1 MAALIGNQDLYG
13 GLILAVSLLDIL
25 EKHQQQSKNNLP
37 EILKQAKIVRVVVN
51 TGKKQWK
58 LSIKLEQQL
67 TSQELRQLQSA
78 LEALT
83 PGPVLLALDIQ
94 QPLSVNQLP
103 DMTLIRAEL
112 AQRYPVLRGCLPNVT
127 GQWQGHLLILQLPD
141 EVTQELFKGRDCDLY
156 IKNWLKEKFG
166 LETDVQLIIN
176 QQPEEDESWCHL
188 QEQIEQEIRER
199 IAAEQATAPVDKEKA
214 APAQANE
221 DPNVILGKVIKGQIT
236 PIAEI
241 QEEERSVVIQG
252 KVFDV
257 ECKQLKSGRQILT
270 FCLTDYSDS
279 IEVKKFLDEDDTETA
294 ERIKN
299 GLWVVVRGPA
309 QYDKF
314 SQELTVMAYDINLG
328 EAPPA
333 RQDNAPEKRVELHLH
348 TKMSSMDSVCG
359 AAEVVKLAAAWG
371 HPAVAVTDHGVVQA
385 FPEAYAAAKKSGI
398 KLIYGV
404 EGYLIDDGIPTLWH
418 LTQNNQLTAL
428 TYVVLDFETTG
439 FSPQTDDIIEIGAVK
454 YRDGQEVERFATL
467 VKPYKEIPFEV
478 TKLTGISPEMVKEA
492 PAAPEALKTLQ
503 DFLGDAVL
511 VAHNAAFDL
520 SFLKVGFRKH
530 LQVEIKNTVI
540 DTLGVARVLLPN
552 LKNHKLDTLA
562 KEFKI
567 ELANHHRAVDDAA
580 ATGKLWLL
588 LLKKLGEQ
596 GIEDLKALSEM
607 GRGVQQDKLR
617 SRHITILVKDE
628 IGLKNLY
635 RLITLSHLEY
645 FHRQP
650 RIPRQELI
658 KHREGLLLGSACEAG
673 ELYQALLA
681 GASQEELENIASF
694 YDYLEIQPLGNNEFL
709 VRSGQ
714 VNSMEDLKELNRKV
728 VSLGDKLGIPV
739 VATGDVH
746 FINPEDEI
754 YRRILMAGK
763 GFEDADQQAPL
774 YFKTTEEM
782 LAEFSYLGEDT
793 AYQVVIKNPR
803 QIAETVSSFK
813 PIPDTLHPP
822 TIEGAEQQITEM
834 TLQRAQELYGEPLPE
849 IVQQRVDKELKSII
863 GNGFA
868 VLYLIAQKLVKKSND
883 DGYLVGS
890 RGSVG
895 SSLVATFT
903 GITEVNPLPPHYRCP
918 NCRHSEFITD
928 GSAGCGADMPD
939 KNCPNC
945 GTKYIKDGHDIP
957 FEVFLGFDGDKVP
970 DIDLNFS
977 GEYQPRAHKY
987 TEELFGKDFVYRAGT
1002 IGTIAD
1008 KTAFG
1013 FVKNYFD
1020 ERNIK
1025 KRNAELKRLVQGCA
1039 GVKRTTGQHPG
1050 GLMVV
1055 PNHLDVHMFTPV
1067 QRPADDVKS
1076 DTRTTHFDYHSIHD
1090 SLVKLDILGHDD
1102 PTVIR
1107 MLEDLTGVNAR
1118 EIPLDDP
1125 KTMSLFSSTEA
1136 LGVTPEEIRS
1146 QVGTYAIPEFGTKF
1160 VRQMLVDT
1168 KPKSFSELVRISG
1181 FSHGTDVWLNNAQDL
1196 IREGTC
1202 KLSEAI
1208 SARDDIM
1215 VYLIYQGLPPKQAFK
1230 IMEGVRKGKGVKEE
1244 DAEAMR
1250 AHGVPEWY
1258 IESCRKIKYMFPK
1271 AHATAYVMMA
1281 FRIAWFKVYRP
1292 EAFYAAYFTVRAD
1305 DFDADLMVQGVNK
1318 ILQTIEEI
1326 EEKGNGAS
1334 TKEKN
1339 LLTILEVALEMNRRG
1354 IKLLPV
1360 NLEKSDA
1367 TKFLIT
1373 PEGLLSP
1380 FGGLQGVGSAAA
1392 QSIVAAREEA
1402 PFTSIDDLR
1411 TRAKVSKTVIE
1422 VLQNHGA
1429 LRNLQ
1434 ESDQMALF

>member
-1 MAALIGNQDLYG
+1 
-13 GLILAVSLLDIL
+13 LAVSLINVLDKQKYNNDLQEIF
-25 EKHQQQSKNNLP
+25 KHAQV
-37 EILKQAKIVRVVVN
+37 VRVVVN
-51 TGKKQWK
+51 VARRQWK
-58 LSIKLEQQL
+58 LQLKLDQQL
-67 TSQELRQLQSA
+67 TSEEIIKLKSA
-78 LEALT
+78 LAALT
-83 PGPVLLALDIQ
+83 PGPVLLEIAV
-94 QPLSVNQLP
+94 QPPETSFGQP
-103 DMTLIRAEL
+103 DVEFLKAEL
-112 AQRYPVLRGCLPNVT
+112 MHRFPVVRGWLNNTRWVCEEDCLT
-127 GQWQGHLLILQLPD
+127 LYLPD
-141 EVTQELFKGRDCDLY
+141 EVSLELLKGRDCDLFLQNC
-156 IKNWLKEKFG
+156 IKSNFG
-166 LETDVQLIIN
+166 LDYNINLKVQ
-176 QQPEEDESWCHL
+176 QEADPGPSWCEMQDQL
-188 QEQIEQEIRER
+188 ER
-199 IAAEQATAPVDKEKA
+199 ALWEKLAVEQAPVQREKNA
-214 APAQANE
+214 GSSNTSGDE
-221 DPNVILGKVIKGQIT
+221 NIIIGRLIKGDPK
-236 PIAEI
+236 PIKEV
-241 QEEERSVVIQG
+241 QEEERTVVLRG
-252 KVFDV
+252 KVFDLDI
-257 ECKQLKSGRQILT
+257 KQLKSGRQILT
-270 FCLTDYSDS
+270 FNITDYTDS
-279 IEVKKFLDEDDTETA
+279 IEVKKFLDEDDTATPQ
-294 ERIKN
+294 RLKD
-299 GLWVVVRGPA
+299 GQWVMVRGPV

-314 SQELTVMAYDINLG
+314 SQELTVMANDINL
-328 EAPPA
+328 A
-333 RQDNAPEKRVELHLH
+333 RATAREDMAQEKRVELHLH
-348 TKMSSMDSVCG
+348 TKMSAMDSVCS
-359 AAEVVKLAAAWG
+359 AADVIKLAAAWG
-371 HPAVAVTDHGVVQA
+371 HPAVAITDHGVVQA
-385 FPEAYAAAKKSGI
+385 FPEAYAAAKKAGI
-398 KLIYGV
+398 NLIYGV
-404 EGYLIDDGIPTLWH
+404 EGYLIDDGVATVLNFKDNG
-418 LTQNNQLTAL
+418 LLRDL
-428 TYVVLDFETTG
+428 EYVVLDFETTG
-439 FSPQTDDIIEIGAVK
+439 FSPRTDEIIEIGAVK
-454 YRDGQEVERFATL
+454 YRNGEEIDRYGTL
-467 VKPYKEIPFEV
+467 VKPEKEIPFEV
-478 TKLTGISPEMVKEA
+478 TKLTGITPEMVREA
-492 PAAPEALKTLQ
+492 PAGQQALAALR
-503 DFLGDAVL
+503 DFIGDAVL
-511 VAHNAAFDL
+511 VAHNASFDVG
-520 SFLKVGFRKH
+520 FLKMGFRKH
-530 LQVEIKNTVI
+530 LQQEIKNQVI
-540 DTLGVARVLLPN
+540 DTLGVARVILPH
-552 LKNHKLDTLA
+552 LKNHKLDTLV

-580 ATGKLWLL
+580 ATGKLWQV
-588 LLKKLGEQ
+588 LLKKVLEQ
-596 GIEDLKALSEM
+596 GIEDLKGLSEM
-607 GRGVQQDKLR
+607 GKGVNQDKLK
-617 SRHITILVKDE
+617 SKHVTILVKDE
-628 IGLKNLY
+628 VGLQNLY

-658 KHREGLLLGSACEAG
+658 KHREGLLVGSACEAG

-681 GASQEELENIASF
+681 GASQEELEEIASF
-694 YDYLEIQPLGNNEFL
+694 YDYLEIQPLGNNEFM

-714 VNSMEDLKELNRKV
+714 VNSLEDLKELNRKIV
-728 VSLGDKLGIPV
+728 NLGDRLGIPV

-746 FINPEDEI
+746 FLNPEDEI

-763 GFEDADQQAPL
+763 GFEDADNQAPL
-774 YFKTTEEM
+774 YFKTTDEM
-782 LAEFSYLGEDT
+782 LAEFSYLGEET
-793 AYQVVIKNPR
+793 AYRVVIKNPR
-803 QIAETVSSFK
+803 QIASLVKSFK

-822 TIEGAEQQITEM
+822 HIEGAEQQITDM
-834 TLQRAQELYGEPLPE
+834 TLQRARELYGDPLPE
-849 IVQQRVDKELKSII
+849 VVQQRVDKELKSII

-868 VLYLIAQKLVKKSND
+868 VLYLIAHKLVKKSLD

-895 SSLVATFT
+895 SSLVATLT
-903 GITEVNPLPPHYRCP
+903 NITEVNPLPPHYRCP
-918 NCRHSEFITD
+918 NCRYSEFITD

-939 KNCPNC
+939 KTCPRC
-945 GTKYIKDGHDIP
+945 GTAYLKDGHDIP

-987 TEELFGKDFVYRAGT
+987 TEELFGKDFVFRAGT
-1002 IGTIAD
+1002 IGTIAE

-1013 FVKNYFD
+1013 FVKNYFE

-1025 KRNAELKRLVQGCA
+1025 KRNAELKRLVLGCA

-1055 PNHLDVHMFTPV
+1055 PNNLDVHMFTPV
-1067 QRPADDVKS
+1067 QRPADDVNS
-1076 DTRTTHFDYHSIHD
+1076 DITTTHFDYHSIHD

-1118 EIPLDDP
+1118 EISLDDP

-1168 KPKSFSELVRISG
+1168 KPRTFSELVRISG

-1196 IREGTC
+1196 IRAGTC

-1215 VYLIYQGLPPKQAFK
+1215 VYLIYKGLPPKQAFK

-1281 FRIAWFKVYRP
+1281 FRIAWFKVYHP

-1305 DFDADLMVQGVNK
+1305 DFDAELMVQGPKK
-1318 ILQTIEEI
+1318 IRQVIEEI

-1334 TKEKN
+1334 QKEKN
-1339 LLTILEVALEMNRRG
+1339 MLTILEVVLEANCRG

-1367 TKFLIT
+1367 TKFIIT

-1380 FGGLQGVGSAAA
+1380 FAGLQGVGAAAA
-1392 QSIVAAREEA
+1392 QNIVAAREEA

-1411 TRAKVSKTVIE
+1411 NRAKVSKTVIE
-1422 VLQNHGA
+1422 VLQNHGCLA
-1429 LRNLQ
+1429 NLQ
-1434 ESDQMALF
+1434 ASDQMALF

>member
-1 MAALIGNQDLYG
+1 M
-13 GLILAVSLLDIL
+13 AVSLLDVL
-25 EKHQQQSKNNLP
+25 DKHKQHGNNLP
-37 EILKQAKIVRVVVN
+37 EDIFKYAKITRVAVN
-51 TGKKQWK
+51 TQRRQWK
-58 LSIKLEQQL
+58 LSLHLEQQL
-67 TSQELRQLQSA
+67 TGAEIMQLQSA
-78 LEALT
+78 LECLT

-94 QPLSVNQLP
+94 QPSTTGVTNQP
-103 DMTLIRAEL
+103 DFELIKAEL
-112 AQRYPVLRGCLPNVT
+112 AHRYPVLRGCLQKVEW
-127 GQWQGHLLILQLPD
+127 QWQEHCLTLFLPD
-141 EVTQELFKGRDCDLY
+141 EVTHELLKGRECDFYL
-156 IKNWLKEKFG
+156 KNWLKAKCG
-166 LETDVQLIIN
+166 LETEVQMTIRH
-176 QQPEEDESWCHL
+176 QPEEDESWCQL
-188 QEQIEQEIRER
+188 QEQIEQEIREKLV
-199 IAAEQATAPVDKEKA
+199 IEQNSAPPSKEKTSSA
-214 APAQANE
+214 SHGG
-221 DPNVILGKVIKGQIT
+221 DPRIIIGKAIKGQTT
-236 PIAEI
+236 PVVEI

-252 KVFDV
+252 KIFDV
-257 ECKQLKSGRQILT
+257 DFRQLKSGRQIVT
-270 FCLTDYSDS
+270 FCLTDNTDS
-279 IEVKKFLDEDDTETA
+279 IEVKKFLDEGDTETS
-294 ERIKN
+294 ERLKN

-328 EAPPA
+328 NAPPA
-333 RQDNAPEKRVELHLH
+333 RLDTASEKRVELHLH

-359 AAEVVKLAAAWG
+359 TADAVKLAAAWG
-371 HPAVAVTDHGVVQA
+371 HPAVAITDHGVVQA
-385 FPEAYAAAKKSGI
+385 FPDAYAAAKKAGI

-404 EGYLIDDGIPTLWH
+404 EGYLIDDGVPTLWN
-418 LTQNNQLTAL
+418 LQENQPLADL
-428 TYVVLDFETTG
+428 PYVILDFETTG
-439 FSPQTDDIIEIGAVK
+439 FSPRTDDIIEIGAVK
-454 YRDGQEVERFATL
+454 YSEGNEVARFTTL
-467 VKPYKEIPFEV
+467 VKPGKEIPYEV
-478 TKLTGISPEMVKEA
+478 TKLTGITPEMVKDA
-492 PAAPEALKTLQ
+492 PAVPEALKSLQ
-503 DFLGDAVL
+503 EFIGNSVL
-511 VAHNAAFDL
+511 VAHNASFDL
-520 SFLKVGFRKH
+520 GFLKVGFRRH
-530 LQVEIKNTVI
+530 LQVEVKNTVI
-540 DTLGVARVLLPN
+540 DTLGVARILLPT
-552 LKNHKLDTLA
+552 LKNHKLATLV

-588 LLKKLGEQ
+588 LLKKLLEQ
-596 GIEDLKALSEM
+596 GTTELKQLSEL

-628 IGLKNLY
+628 MGLKNLY
-635 RLITLSHLEY
+635 QLITLSHLQY

-650 RIPRQELI
+650 RIPRQELV
-658 KHREGLLLGSACEAG
+658 KRREGLIIGSACEAG

-681 GASQEELENIASF
+681 GASQEELETIASF

-709 VRSGQ
+709 IRNGQ
-714 VNSMEDLKELNRKV
+714 VNTQEDLRELNRKV
-728 VSLGDKLGIPV
+728 VSLGEKLGIPV

-746 FINPEDEI
+746 FLNPEEEV

-774 YFKTTEEM
+774 YFKTTQEM
-782 LAEFSYLGEDT
+782 LEEFSYLGSDT
-793 AYQVVIKNPR
+793 ARQVVVRNPQ
-803 QIAETVSSFK
+803 QIADSVNSFK
-813 PIPDTLHPP
+813 PIPDILHPP
-822 TIEGAEQQITEM
+822 AIEGAEQQITDM
-834 TLQRAQELYGEPLPE
+834 TLQKAQELYGEPLPE
-849 IVQQRVDKELKSII
+849 VVQQRVDKELKSII

-868 VLYLIAQKLVKKSND
+868 VLYLIAQKLVKKSMD

-918 NCRHSEFITD
+918 NCRNSEFLTD

-939 KNCPNC
+939 KNCPTC
-945 GTKYIKDGHDIP
+945 GTAFVKDGHDIP
-957 FEVFLGFDGDKVP
+957 FEVFLGFEGDKVP

-987 TEELFGKDFVYRAGT
+987 TEELFGKEYVYRAGT

-1013 FVKNYFD
+1013 FVKNYFE

-1025 KRNAELKRLVQGCA
+1025 KKNAELKRLVNGCA

-1107 MLEDLTGVNAR
+1107 MLEDLTGLNAR
-1118 EIPLDDP
+1118 LIPLDDP

-1136 LGVTPEEIRS
+1136 LGVTPEQVRS

-1168 KPKSFSELVRISG
+1168 NPSTFSELVRISG

-1196 IREGTC
+1196 IRQGTC

-1215 VYLIYQGLPPKQAFK
+1215 VYLIYQGLLPKQAFK
-1230 IMEGVRKGKGVKEE
+1230 IMEGVRKGKGVTEE

-1250 AHGVPEWY
+1250 AQGVPEWY

-1305 DFDADLMVQGVNK
+1305 DFDADLMVQGESK
-1318 ILQTIEEI
+1318 IRQSIEEI
-1326 EEKGNGAS
+1326 EEKGNAAA

-1339 LLTILEVALEMNRRG
+1339 LLTILEVALEMNQRG

-1367 TKFLIT
+1367 AKFIIT
-1373 PEGLLSP
+1373 SDGLLSP
-1380 FGGLQGVGSAAA
+1380 FGGLQGVGSTAA

-1402 PFTSIDDLR
+1402 SFTSIDDLR
-1411 TRAKVSKTVIE
+1411 SRAKVSKTVIE
-1422 VLQNHGA
+1422 VLQNHGS